1 MCAHLFAQVGNGFLV
16 DTLYDP
22 AAAGF
27 GQKDG
32 QWAVSRAIL
41 SFG

>member
-1 MCAHLFAQVGNGFLV
+1 MCAHVFVHGGKGFLV

-27 GQKDG
+27 GQKG
-32 QWAVSRAIL
+32 
-41 SFG
+41 